1 MWAWTV
7 ILSNAEIQTGDN
19 SQPVTRTPRFVALQF
34 QPSSAPKDHRTD
46 KIGIFLKVEFK
57 PSRKFLIGNIILCN
71 FIFWKHVNIWL
82 WDPSLPQLFLNISEQ
97 QIELPPALTVVPHI
111 TSQHYCG
118 TKPVITLPQCL
129 TSWLWIKQC
138 LHNLFLLSFS
148 WLL

>member
-34 QPSSAPKDHRTD
+34 QPSSAPKDHRAD
-46 KIGIFLKVEFK
+46 KIGIFLKMEFK

-82 WDPSLPQLFLNISEQ
+82 WDPSAISKYFG
-97 QIELPPALTVVPHI
+97 TTDWV
-111 TSQHYCG
+111 TSSYCG
-118 TKPVITLPQCL
+118 TKPVIILTQCL

-138 LHNLFLLSFS
+138 LHNLYLLSFS